1 MAFLSGTARSARA
14 FAFVLLLSCLALLW
28 PGLASAA
35 NTSTLCGPFSVH
47 VPSGGSVPINVTAC
61 ARNINFAGDGPVDG
75 PALPQRGSAI
85 LRIAGSSWFVDYS
98 HNGLNTVGDV
108 FEFSDTDGNT
118 VTVTMIIDPPAS
130 SIVVSPAVLD
140 PMTAGTSFSQTLSA
154 TGGASPYTYA
164 INGGQL
170 PQGLALNSNGTLSG
184 TPTRRGA
191 VSFTVRATDNLGAV
205 VDKAYALTVQNP
217 SLSITPTAA
226 TAVIGNAFSLAL
238 NGSGGVAPYTY
249 AVESGAL
256 PPGIT
261 FNGVDTFSGT
271 PSGPAQAYPLTLRIT
286 DNSAG
291 AAPYYELKSFTLTV
305 SNAPTVSINVS
316 PSSVA
321 EDSGTPLVYTVTRSA
336 SQPTAM
342 LVNLTLSGTAASGT
356 DYTGAVSSVTIPA
369 NATSATFN
377 IVPVA
382 DTQVESDETVIF
394 TVAAG
399 AGYTVGAPASATGT
413 IVNDDFPV
421 ATVSVSP
428 ATVNEN
434 GGVPLV
440 YTISLDRPN
449 PVPLSIAFTLGGT
462 GASGTD
468 YTAVSSPLVIGAGA
482 TSATVS
488 IAPIPDAIPEPDKT
502 VVLTLAPGAG
512 YQIGA
517 PASATGTLR
526 DDDLPGLSIND
537 VSANEGDSGTTG
549 FTFTVSL
556 NAPAPAGGVSFDIAT
571 ANGTATAGSDYV
583 ARSLV
588 AQTIPAGS
596 QTYSFVVQVNGDTL
610 HELNEDFFVNVTNV
624 SGATL
629 TDGQGRGTIIND
641 DAAPS
646 LSIADINVTEGNSGT
661 TPAVLTVTLSAASA
675 LPVQVQYAT
684 ANVTAVAPTDYT
696 AASGTLSFPPGTTTQ
711 TITVLVNGDTTVEPD
726 ETFQVNLSNP
736 VNASVADGSAVV
748 TIVSDDAPVVV
759 GPTVLPTAKAG
770 VAYSQTFSATGGTGS
785 YNYALSGTLPTGLTF
800 NTSTGTLSGTPTQ
813 AGTFSFSVSA
823 TDSSPTPNM
832 GTAFYGLIVSGPTLA
847 LPGAALPAAVR
858 GQPFSSN
865 RGPVSGGNAPYTF
878 SVTGVLPTGLAIS
891 PNGVIS
897 GTPTAVGTFNFTV
910 VARDSTSG
918 TGAPF
923 DVTENLTITV
933 AESLPLAGNSTLS
946 VGFNAPAANV
956 ALILSG
962 GPATSLTLAAAPTH
976 GTALVTGPTTISY
989 QPATGYAG
997 SDSFSYTATG
1007 PGGTSTPATVTVT
1020 VADPTIT
1027 IGASGGFTA
1036 VAGMPY
1042 SQTFTWSGGSAPFS
1056 GYQVSNLPAGLS
1068 VTATTANSATV
1079 SGTPTA
1085 SGTFNINASAR
1096 DSSTGNGPYTVGQLF
1111 SLVVAGPSLSATPAV
1126 LPTATAGNPY
1136 QQAITATG
1144 GIAPYQVALT
1154 GTLPVGM
1161 SFNAASGTLSGTPT
1175 QSGTFALSAT
1185 ITDSTGGTPASITQS
1200 YSLVVASPSLSATPA
1215 VLPAATAGNPYQ
1227 QAITATGGIAPYQ
1240 VALTG
1245 TLPVGM
1251 SFNAASGTLSGTP
1264 TQSGTFALS
1273 ATITDSTG
1281 GTPASI
1287 TQSYSLVV
1295 ASPSLSATPAVLPAA
1310 TAGNPY
1316 QQVITATGGIAPY
1329 HVVLSGSLPAGM
1341 TFDAASGTLSGTPTQ
1356 SGTFALSA
1364 TITDSTG
1371 GTPASLTQSY
1381 SLVVASPVLV
1391 ATPGTLAG
1399 GTAGSPYQMVFTA
1412 SGGIAPYHV
1421 ALSGTLPAGLS
1432 FDAASATLSG
1442 TPTQSGSFTVSATI
1456 TDSTTGTPARLVQA
1470 YTLTIAAP
1478 ALSLTPV
1485 AGALP
1490 ASTAGS
1496 SYTLAFATTGGLAPY
1511 RYTLASGAL
1520 PAGLVLDASTG
1531 RVAGTPS
1538 VAGSFGFSVAVSDA
1552 TTGGAGSATQAYTL
1566 NVSAPVL
1573 TLTPSAL
1580 PAGLFGHRYEQRLAA
1595 AGGTAPYRYVLSAG
1609 ALPDG
1614 VTLEPAG
1621 GLAGTPTAAGA
1632 FAFTITATDALGFS
1646 GSHDYV
1652 VQIAPRPDPSRDPEV
1667 RGLLSAQRDAAR
1679 RFANSQIENLQQRMQ
1694 RLHGASRSNGFSN
1707 NLSLSYAPRRCEPMV
1722 GNVPG
1727 PDCDAQ
1733 RRQPFDREP
1742 APAVSDP
1749 AANSQAPLGLWVGG
1763 TIRSGRNEGGQ
1774 RSGVDFE
1781 TDGVTIGADRRLSDT
1796 LAVGAAL
1803 GYGRDRSD
1811 VGERGSRSD
1820 GQAYSMAL
1828 YASYSLGRSL
1838 FVDALVGH
1846 QLLDYT
1852 LRRYVTADGSFAHA
1866 RRNGSQWFGSL
1877 AFGADLARGDW
1888 QFTPYAR
1895 LDASQGS
1902 LDRYAEQGSDLF
1914 ALRYGSQDV
1923 DATTG
1928 NAGLRVEV
1936 RRVARWGAWTPQLR
1950 VEYQHDFSGSGVA
1963 TLQYADL
1970 GELPFY
1976 RTTLDGFDRNRWV
1989 LGAGVMFDFG
1999 RNWGLKVDY
2008 RGLVGSDD
2016 DRDHGVQ
2023 ISLDKQL

>member
-785 YNYALSGTLPTGLTF
+785 YTYALSGTLPTGLTF

>member
-342 LVNLTLSGTAASGT
+342 LVNLTLSGTATSGT

-571 ANGTATAGSDYV
+571 ADGTATAGSDYV

-610 HELNEDFFVNVTNV
+610 HEFNEDFFVNVTNV

-785 YNYALSGTLPTGLTF
+785 YTYALSGTLPTGLTF

-1144 GIAPYQVALT
+1144 GIAPYQVAL
-1154 GTLPVGM
+1154 
-1161 SFNAASGTLSGTPT
+1161 S
-1175 QSGTFALSAT
+1175 
-1185 ITDSTGGTPASITQS
+1185 
-1200 YSLVVASPSLSATPA
+1200 
-1215 VLPAATAGNPYQ
+1215 
-1227 QAITATGGIAPYQ
+1227 
-1240 VALTG
+1240 G

-1950 VEYQHDFSGSGVA
+1950 VEYQHDFSGSGAA

-1976 RTTLDGFDRNRWV
+1976 RTTLDGFDRNRWM

-2008 RGLVGSDD
+2008 RGLVGSGD

>member
-1 MAFLSGTARSARA
+1 M
-14 FAFVLLLSCLALLW
+14 
-28 PGLASAA
+28 
-35 NTSTLCGPFSVH
+35 
-47 VPSGGSVPINVTAC
+47 
-61 ARNINFAGDGPVDG
+61 
-75 PALPQRGSAI
+75 ALP
-85 LRIAGSSWFVDYS
+85 LRA
-98 HNGLNTVGDV
+98 
-108 FEFSDTDGNT
+108 
-118 VTVTMIIDPPAS
+118 
-130 SIVVSPAVLD
+130 
-140 PMTAGTSFSQTLSA
+140 
-154 TGGASPYTYA
+154 
-164 INGGQL
+164 
-170 PQGLALNSNGTLSG
+170 
-184 TPTRRGA
+184 R
-191 VSFTVRATDNLGAV
+191 
-205 VDKAYALTVQNP
+205 
-217 SLSITPTAA
+217 
-226 TAVIGNAFSLAL
+226 
-238 NGSGGVAPYTY
+238 
-249 AVESGAL
+249 
-256 PPGIT
+256 
-261 FNGVDTFSGT
+261 
-271 PSGPAQAYPLTLRIT
+271 
-286 DNSAG
+286 
-291 AAPYYELKSFTLTV
+291 
-305 SNAPTVSINVS
+305 
-316 PSSVA
+316 
-321 EDSGTPLVYTVTRSA
+321 
-336 SQPTAM
+336 
-342 LVNLTLSGTAASGT
+342 
-356 DYTGAVSSVTIPA
+356 
-369 NATSATFN
+369 
-377 IVPVA
+377 
-382 DTQVESDETVIF
+382 
-394 TVAAG
+394 
-399 AGYTVGAPASATGT
+399 
-413 IVNDDFPV
+413 
-421 ATVSVSP
+421 
-428 ATVNEN
+428 
-434 GGVPLV
+434 
-440 YTISLDRPN
+440 
-449 PVPLSIAFTLGGT
+449 
-462 GASGTD
+462 
-468 YTAVSSPLVIGAGA
+468 
-482 TSATVS
+482 
-488 IAPIPDAIPEPDKT
+488 
-502 VVLTLAPGAG
+502 
-512 YQIGA
+512 
-517 PASATGTLR
+517 
-526 DDDLPGLSIND
+526 
-537 VSANEGDSGTTG
+537 TT
-549 FTFTVSL
+549 
-556 NAPAPAGGVSFDIAT
+556 
-571 ANGTATAGSDYV
+571 
-583 ARSLV
+583 
-588 AQTIPAGS
+588 
-596 QTYSFVVQVNGDTL
+596 FVVQVNGDTL

-759 GPTVLPTAKAG
+759 GPTVLPPAKAG

-785 YNYALSGTLPTGLTF
+785 YTYALSGTLPTGLTF

-1175 QSGTFALSAT
+1175 QSGTCAR
-1185 ITDSTGGTPASITQS
+1185 
-1200 YSLVVASPSLSATPA
+1200 
-1215 VLPAATAGNPYQ
+1215 
-1227 QAITATGGIAPYQ
+1227 
-1240 VALTG
+1240 
-1245 TLPVGM
+1245 
-1251 SFNAASGTLSGTP
+1251 
-1264 TQSGTFALS
+1264 
-1273 ATITDSTG
+1273 
-1281 GTPASI
+1281 
-1287 TQSYSLVV
+1287 
-1295 ASPSLSATPAVLPAA
+1295 
-1310 TAGNPY
+1310 
-1316 QQVITATGGIAPY
+1316 
-1329 HVVLSGSLPAGM
+1329 
-1341 TFDAASGTLSGTPTQ
+1341 
-1356 SGTFALSA
+1356 SA

-1803 GYGRDRSD
+1803 GDGRDRRD
-1811 VGERGSRSD
+1811 VGERGSRRD

-2008 RGLVGSDD
+2008 RGLVGSGD

>member
-342 LVNLTLSGTAASGT
+342 LVNLTLSGTATSGT

-759 GPTVLPTAKAG
+759 GPTVLPPAKAG

-785 YNYALSGTLPTGLTF
+785 YTYALSGTLPTGLTF

-1126 LPTATAGNPY
+1126 LPT
-1136 QQAITATG
+1136 
-1144 GIAPYQVALT
+1144 
-1154 GTLPVGM
+1154 
-1161 SFNAASGTLSGTPT
+1161 
-1175 QSGTFALSAT
+1175 
-1185 ITDSTGGTPASITQS
+1185 
-1200 YSLVVASPSLSATPA
+1200 
-1215 VLPAATAGNPYQ
+1215 ATAGNPYQ

-2008 RGLVGSDD
+2008 RGLVGSGD

>member
-342 LVNLTLSGTAASGT
+342 LVNLTLSGTATSGT

-596 QTYSFVVQVNGDTL
+596 QTYSFVVQINGDTL

-785 YNYALSGTLPTGLTF
+785 YTYALSGTLPTGLTF

-1126 LPTATAGNPY
+1126 LPT
-1136 QQAITATG
+1136 
-1144 GIAPYQVALT
+1144 
-1154 GTLPVGM
+1154 
-1161 SFNAASGTLSGTPT
+1161 
-1175 QSGTFALSAT
+1175 
-1185 ITDSTGGTPASITQS
+1185 
-1200 YSLVVASPSLSATPA
+1200 
-1215 VLPAATAGNPYQ
+1215 ATAGNPYQ

-2008 RGLVGSDD
+2008 RGLVGSGD

>member
-342 LVNLTLSGTAASGT
+342 LVNLTLSGTATSGT
-356 DYTGAVSSVTIPA
+356 DYTGAVSSMTIPA

-421 ATVSVSP
+421 ATVIVSP

-526 DDDLPGLSIND
+526 DDDLPGVSIND

-785 YNYALSGTLPTGLTF
+785 YTYALSGTLPTGLTF

-1185 ITDSTGGTPASITQS
+1185 ITDSTGGTPAS
-1200 YSLVVASPSLSATPA
+1200 L
-1215 VLPAATAGNPYQ
+1215 
-1227 QAITATGGIAPYQ
+1227 
-1240 VALTG
+1240 
-1245 TLPVGM
+1245 
-1251 SFNAASGTLSGTP
+1251 
-1264 TQSGTFALS
+1264 
-1273 ATITDSTG
+1273 
-1281 GTPASI
+1281 

-2008 RGLVGSDD
+2008 RGLVGSGD

>member
-1 MAFLSGTARSARA
+1 MS
-14 FAFVLLLSCLALLW
+14 
-28 PGLASAA
+28 
-35 NTSTLCGPFSVH
+35 
-47 VPSGGSVPINVTAC
+47 
-61 ARNINFAGDGPVDG
+61 
-75 PALPQRGSAI
+75 
-85 LRIAGSSWFVDYS
+85 
-98 HNGLNTVGDV
+98 
-108 FEFSDTDGNT
+108 
-118 VTVTMIIDPPAS
+118 PP
-130 SIVVSPAVLD
+130 
-140 PMTAGTSFSQTLSA
+140 
-154 TGGASPYTYA
+154 
-164 INGGQL
+164 
-170 PQGLALNSNGTLSG
+170 
-184 TPTRRGA
+184 
-191 VSFTVRATDNLGAV
+191 
-205 VDKAYALTVQNP
+205 
-217 SLSITPTAA
+217 
-226 TAVIGNAFSLAL
+226 
-238 NGSGGVAPYTY
+238 
-249 AVESGAL
+249 
-256 PPGIT
+256 
-261 FNGVDTFSGT
+261 
-271 PSGPAQAYPLTLRIT
+271 
-286 DNSAG
+286 
-291 AAPYYELKSFTLTV
+291 
-305 SNAPTVSINVS
+305 
-316 PSSVA
+316 
-321 EDSGTPLVYTVTRSA
+321 
-336 SQPTAM
+336 
-342 LVNLTLSGTAASGT
+342 
-356 DYTGAVSSVTIPA
+356 
-369 NATSATFN
+369 
-377 IVPVA
+377 
-382 DTQVESDETVIF
+382 
-394 TVAAG
+394 
-399 AGYTVGAPASATGT
+399 
-413 IVNDDFPV
+413 
-421 ATVSVSP
+421 
-428 ATVNEN
+428 
-434 GGVPLV
+434 
-440 YTISLDRPN
+440 
-449 PVPLSIAFTLGGT
+449 
-462 GASGTD
+462 
-468 YTAVSSPLVIGAGA
+468 
-482 TSATVS
+482 
-488 IAPIPDAIPEPDKT
+488 
-502 VVLTLAPGAG
+502 
-512 YQIGA
+512 
-517 PASATGTLR
+517 
-526 DDDLPGLSIND
+526 
-537 VSANEGDSGTTG
+537 
-549 FTFTVSL
+549 
-556 NAPAPAGGVSFDIAT
+556 
-571 ANGTATAGSDYV
+571 
-583 ARSLV
+583 
-588 AQTIPAGS
+588 
-596 QTYSFVVQVNGDTL
+596 
-610 HELNEDFFVNVTNV
+610 
-624 SGATL
+624 
-629 TDGQGRGTIIND
+629 
-641 DAAPS
+641 
-646 LSIADINVTEGNSGT
+646 
-661 TPAVLTVTLSAASA
+661 
-675 LPVQVQYAT
+675 
-684 ANVTAVAPTDYT
+684 
-696 AASGTLSFPPGTTTQ
+696 FPPGTTTQ

-759 GPTVLPTAKAG
+759 GPTVLPPAKAG

-785 YNYALSGTLPTGLTF
+785 YTYALSGTLPTGLTF

-865 RGPVSGGNAPYTF
+865 RGPVSGGNAPYTI
-878 SVTGVLPTGLAIS
+878 SGTGVLPTGLAIS

-1161 SFNAASGTLSGTPT
+1161 SFN
-1175 QSGTFALSAT
+1175 
-1185 ITDSTGGTPASITQS
+1185 
-1200 YSLVVASPSLSATPA
+1200 
-1215 VLPAATAGNPYQ
+1215 
-1227 QAITATGGIAPYQ
+1227 
-1240 VALTG
+1240 
-1245 TLPVGM
+1245 
-1251 SFNAASGTLSGTP
+1251 
-1264 TQSGTFALS
+1264 
-1273 ATITDSTG
+1273 
-1281 GTPASI
+1281 
-1287 TQSYSLVV
+1287 
-1295 ASPSLSATPAVLPAA
+1295 
-1310 TAGNPY
+1310 
-1316 QQVITATGGIAPY
+1316 
-1329 HVVLSGSLPAGM
+1329 
-1341 TFDAASGTLSGTPTQ
+1341 AASGTLSGTPTQ

-1667 RGLLSAQRDAAR
+1667 RGLLSAQRDAAPT
-1679 RFANSQIENLQQRMQ
+1679 
-1694 RLHGASRSNGFSN
+1694 AS
-1707 NLSLSYAPRRCEPMV
+1707 
-1722 GNVPG
+1722 
-1727 PDCDAQ
+1727 
-1733 RRQPFDREP
+1733 
-1742 APAVSDP
+1742 
-1749 AANSQAPLGLWVGG
+1749 
-1763 TIRSGRNEGGQ
+1763 
-1774 RSGVDFE
+1774 
-1781 TDGVTIGADRRLSDT
+1781 
-1796 LAVGAAL
+1796 
-1803 GYGRDRSD
+1803 
-1811 VGERGSRSD
+1811 
-1820 GQAYSMAL
+1820 
-1828 YASYSLGRSL
+1828 
-1838 FVDALVGH
+1838 
-1846 QLLDYT
+1846 
-1852 LRRYVTADGSFAHA
+1852 
-1866 RRNGSQWFGSL
+1866 
-1877 AFGADLARGDW
+1877 
-1888 QFTPYAR
+1888 
-1895 LDASQGS
+1895 
-1902 LDRYAEQGSDLF
+1902 
-1914 ALRYGSQDV
+1914 
-1923 DATTG
+1923 ATT
-1928 NAGLRVEV
+1928 
-1936 RRVARWGAWTPQLR
+1936 
-1950 VEYQHDFSGSGVA
+1950 
-1963 TLQYADL
+1963 
-1970 GELPFY
+1970 
-1976 RTTLDGFDRNRWV
+1976 
-1989 LGAGVMFDFG
+1989 
-1999 RNWGLKVDY
+1999 
-2008 RGLVGSDD
+2008 
-2016 DRDHGVQ
+2016 
-2023 ISLDKQL
+2023 

>member
-342 LVNLTLSGTAASGT
+342 LVNLTLSGTATSGT

-512 YQIGA
+512 HQIGA

-759 GPTVLPTAKAG
+759 GPTVLPPAKAG

-785 YNYALSGTLPTGLTF
+785 YTYALSGTLPTGLTF

-1126 LPTATAGNPY
+1126 LPT
-1136 QQAITATG
+1136 
-1144 GIAPYQVALT
+1144 
-1154 GTLPVGM
+1154 
-1161 SFNAASGTLSGTPT
+1161 
-1175 QSGTFALSAT
+1175 
-1185 ITDSTGGTPASITQS
+1185 
-1200 YSLVVASPSLSATPA
+1200 
-1215 VLPAATAGNPYQ
+1215 ATAGNPYQ

-2008 RGLVGSDD
+2008 RGLVGSGD

>member
-1 MAFLSGTARSARA
+1 MAFLSGTARSARS

-140 PMTAGTSFSQTLSA
+140 PMTAGTAFSQTLSA

-226 TAVIGNAFSLAL
+226 TAVIGNAFTLAL

-305 SNAPTVSINVS
+305 SNAPTVSIKVS

-336 SQPTAM
+336 SQPTPM
-342 LVNLTLSGTAASGT
+342 LVNLTLSGTATSGT

-440 YTISLDRPN
+440 YTITLDRPN

-502 VVLTLAPGAG
+502 VVLTLASGAG
-512 YQIGA
+512 YQIGV

-583 ARSLV
+583 ARSLA

-785 YNYALSGTLPTGLTF
+785 YTYALSGTLPTGLTF

-813 AGTFSFSVSA
+813 AGTFPFSVSA

-832 GTAFYGLIVSGPTLA
+832 GTAFYALIVPGPTLA
-847 LPGAALPAAVR
+847 LPGAALPGAVR

-962 GPATSLTLAAAPTH
+962 GPATSLALAAAPTH

-1007 PGGTSTPATVTVT
+1007 PGGTSSPATVTVT
-1020 VADPTIT
+1020 VADPVIS
-1027 IGASGGFTA
+1027 IAASGGFNA

-1111 SLVVAGPSLSATPAV
+1111 SLVVAGPSLSVMPTV
-1126 LPTATAGNPY
+1126 LPAATAGSSY
-1136 QQAITATG
+1136 QQVISATG
-1144 GIAPYQVALT
+1144 GIAPYQVVLT

-1161 SFNAASGTLSGTPT
+1161 SFNTANGTLSGTPT

-1185 ITDSTGGTPASITQS
+1185 ITDSTGGTPASVTQS
-1200 YSLVVASPSLSATPA
+1200 YSLVVASPVLAATPGTLA
-1215 VLPAATAGNPYQ
+1215 GGTAGTAYQ
-1227 QAITATGGIAPYQ
+1227 QA
-1240 VALTG
+1240 
-1245 TLPVGM
+1245 
-1251 SFNAASGTLSGTP
+1251 
-1264 TQSGTFALS
+1264 
-1273 ATITDSTG
+1273 
-1281 GTPASI
+1281 
-1287 TQSYSLVV
+1287 
-1295 ASPSLSATPAVLPAA
+1295 
-1310 TAGNPY
+1310 
-1316 QQVITATGGIAPY
+1316 ITATGGIAPY

-1371 GTPASLTQSY
+1371 GTPASITQSY

-1399 GTAGSPYQMVFTA
+1399 GTAGTAYQQAITA
-1412 SGGIAPYHV
+1412 TGGIAPYHV

-1531 RVAGTPS
+1531 RIAGTPS

-1580 PAGLFGHRYEQRLAA
+1580 PPGLFGHRYEQRLAA

-1652 VQIAPRPDPSRDPEV
+1652 VQIAPRPDPTQDPEV

-1749 AANSQAPLGLWVGG
+1749 AVNSQAPLGLWVGG

-1895 LDASQGS
+1895 LDAAQGS

-2008 RGLVGSDD
+2008 RGLVGSGD

>member
-785 YNYALSGTLPTGLTF
+785 YTYALSGTLPTGLTF

-1126 LPTATAGNPY
+1126 LP
-1136 QQAITATG
+1136 
-1144 GIAPYQVALT
+1144 
-1154 GTLPVGM
+1154 
-1161 SFNAASGTLSGTPT
+1161 
-1175 QSGTFALSAT
+1175 
-1185 ITDSTGGTPASITQS
+1185 
-1200 YSLVVASPSLSATPA
+1200 
-1215 VLPAATAGNPYQ
+1215 
-1227 QAITATGGIAPYQ
+1227 
-1240 VALTG
+1240 
-1245 TLPVGM
+1245 
-1251 SFNAASGTLSGTP
+1251 
-1264 TQSGTFALS
+1264 
-1273 ATITDSTG
+1273 
-1281 GTPASI
+1281 
-1287 TQSYSLVV
+1287 
-1295 ASPSLSATPAVLPAA
+1295 
-1310 TAGNPY
+1310 
-1316 QQVITATGGIAPY
+1316 
-1329 HVVLSGSLPAGM
+1329 
-1341 TFDAASGTLSGTPTQ
+1341 
-1356 SGTFALSA
+1356 
-1364 TITDSTG
+1364 
-1371 GTPASLTQSY
+1371 
-1381 SLVVASPVLV
+1381 
-1391 ATPGTLAG
+1391 
-1399 GTAGSPYQMVFTA
+1399 
-1412 SGGIAPYHV
+1412 
-1421 ALSGTLPAGLS
+1421 
-1432 FDAASATLSG
+1432 
-1442 TPTQSGSFTVSATI
+1442 
-1456 TDSTTGTPARLVQA
+1456 
-1470 YTLTIAAP
+1470 
-1478 ALSLTPV
+1478 
-1485 AGALP
+1485 
-1490 ASTAGS
+1490 
-1496 SYTLAFATTGGLAPY
+1496 
-1511 RYTLASGAL
+1511 
-1520 PAGLVLDASTG
+1520 
-1531 RVAGTPS
+1531 
-1538 VAGSFGFSVAVSDA
+1538 
-1552 TTGGAGSATQAYTL
+1552 
-1566 NVSAPVL
+1566 
-1573 TLTPSAL
+1573 
-1580 PAGLFGHRYEQRLAA
+1580 
-1595 AGGTAPYRYVLSAG
+1595 
-1609 ALPDG
+1609 
-1614 VTLEPAG
+1614 
-1621 GLAGTPTAAGA
+1621 
-1632 FAFTITATDALGFS
+1632 
-1646 GSHDYV
+1646 
-1652 VQIAPRPDPSRDPEV
+1652 
-1667 RGLLSAQRDAAR
+1667 
-1679 RFANSQIENLQQRMQ
+1679 
-1694 RLHGASRSNGFSN
+1694 
-1707 NLSLSYAPRRCEPMV
+1707 
-1722 GNVPG
+1722 
-1727 PDCDAQ
+1727 
-1733 RRQPFDREP
+1733 
-1742 APAVSDP
+1742 
-1749 AANSQAPLGLWVGG
+1749 
-1763 TIRSGRNEGGQ
+1763 
-1774 RSGVDFE
+1774 
-1781 TDGVTIGADRRLSDT
+1781 
-1796 LAVGAAL
+1796 
-1803 GYGRDRSD
+1803 
-1811 VGERGSRSD
+1811 
-1820 GQAYSMAL
+1820 
-1828 YASYSLGRSL
+1828 
-1838 FVDALVGH
+1838 
-1846 QLLDYT
+1846 
-1852 LRRYVTADGSFAHA
+1852 
-1866 RRNGSQWFGSL
+1866 
-1877 AFGADLARGDW
+1877 
-1888 QFTPYAR
+1888 
-1895 LDASQGS
+1895 
-1902 LDRYAEQGSDLF
+1902 
-1914 ALRYGSQDV
+1914 
-1923 DATTG
+1923 
-1928 NAGLRVEV
+1928 
-1936 RRVARWGAWTPQLR
+1936 
-1950 VEYQHDFSGSGVA
+1950 
-1963 TLQYADL
+1963 
-1970 GELPFY
+1970 
-1976 RTTLDGFDRNRWV
+1976 
-1989 LGAGVMFDFG
+1989 
-1999 RNWGLKVDY
+1999 
-2008 RGLVGSDD
+2008 
-2016 DRDHGVQ
+2016 
-2023 ISLDKQL
+2023 

>member
-342 LVNLTLSGTAASGT
+342 LVNLTLSGTATSGT
-356 DYTGAVSSVTIPA
+356 DYTGAVSSMTIPA

-526 DDDLPGLSIND
+526 DDDLPGVSIND

-785 YNYALSGTLPTGLTF
+785 YTYALSGTLPTGLTF

-946 VGFNAPAANV
+946 VGFNAPAANL

-1126 LPTATAGNPY
+1126 LPT
-1136 QQAITATG
+1136 
-1144 GIAPYQVALT
+1144 
-1154 GTLPVGM
+1154 
-1161 SFNAASGTLSGTPT
+1161 
-1175 QSGTFALSAT
+1175 
-1185 ITDSTGGTPASITQS
+1185 
-1200 YSLVVASPSLSATPA
+1200 
-1215 VLPAATAGNPYQ
+1215 ATAGNPYQ

-1614 VTLEPAG
+1614 VTLEPTG

-1950 VEYQHDFSGSGVA
+1950 VEYQHDFSGSGAA

-2008 RGLVGSDD
+2008 RGLVGSGD

>member
-696 AASGTLSFPPGTTTQ
+696 AASGMLSFPPGTTTQ

-785 YNYALSGTLPTGLTF
+785 YTYALSGTLPTGLTF

-1126 LPTATAGNPY
+1126 LPT
-1136 QQAITATG
+1136 
-1144 GIAPYQVALT
+1144 
-1154 GTLPVGM
+1154 
-1161 SFNAASGTLSGTPT
+1161 
-1175 QSGTFALSAT
+1175 
-1185 ITDSTGGTPASITQS
+1185 
-1200 YSLVVASPSLSATPA
+1200 
-1215 VLPAATAGNPYQ
+1215 ATAGNPYQ

-2008 RGLVGSDD
+2008 RGLVGSGD